1 MSRSVHAN
9 PAVDPLHRWTVKDA
23 LETYN
28 VAEWGR
34 DYFSVNDAGNV
45 TVSHDKGSID
55 LKTLVDDLRRRGIEP
70 PLLIRFSDLLE
81 SRIVKL
87 NEAFANAIQEYGYK
101 GQYRGVYPIKV
112 NQSRKVVEEIMR
124 FGKRFHYGL
133 EAGSKPELLAVMAML
148 DDPEALIICNG
159 YKDDLYIE
167 TALLTSKL
175 GRTVCIVVE
184 KPSEIELIKRVSER
198 LGVKPSIGIRMRL
211 STRGAGK
218 WSESGGDNA
227 KFGLSAAEIIDAV
240 EKLRT
245 WQPSFLASPDGTASG
260 LDCVRLLHFHL
271 GSQITSIRAIKD
283 ALRETSRMFS
293 ELARLGCK
301 NLDLFDVGGGLAV
314 DYDGSQTN
322 FDSSMN
328 YTIQEYAN
336 DVVNSIQEACEAF
349 GLPHPNLV
357 SESGRAVVA
366 HHSVLVVNVIG
377 VAASKAEEQP
387 QKPEKKK
394 DHELLVK
401 LWEVY
406 STVSRKN
413 VRECYHDALEY
424 KDEALQLFNLGHL
437 TLEQRARAEKLF
449 WATCHRVAQVATTL
463 KAIPEDLQPLEKM
476 LSDTYFCNFSM
487 FQSLPDAWAVDQLF
501 PIIPIHRLNE
511 PPTRRGI
518 LADITCDSDGSI
530 DKFIDQRDVKST
542 LELHPLNGEP
552 YYIGIML
559 TGAYQEILGDMHN
572 LFGNTN
578 MVHVMITGQD
588 CYEVD
593 EVLPGDSVT
602 DVLRYVDYSP
612 EDLIKRVRNNV
623 ETAVRG
629 NKMTLDES
637 RQLMQRYREG
647 LSSYTYLE

>member
-1 MSRSVHAN
+1 MN
-9 PAVDPLHRWTVKDA
+9 PAVDPLHRWTIKDA
-23 LETYN
+23 LETYD
-28 VAEWGR
+28 VEQWGR
-34 DYFSVNDAGNV
+34 DYFSVNESGNV
-45 TVSHDKGSID
+45 TVSHERGSID
-55 LKTLVDDLRRRGIEP
+55 LKMLVDDLTRRGIEP

-81 SRIVKL
+81 SRIVLL
-87 NEAFANAIQEYGYK
+87 NEAFHKAIQEYGYR

-159 YKDDLYIE
+159 YKDDAYIE
-167 TALLTSKL
+167 AALLTSKL
-175 GRTVCIVVE
+175 DRTVVIVVE
-184 KPSEIELIKRVSER
+184 KPSELEVIKRVSDR
-198 LGVKPSIGIRMRL
+198 LGVRPSIGIRMRL
-211 STRGAGK
+211 SARGAGK
-218 WSESGGDNA
+218 WSESGGDHA
-227 KFGLSAAEIIDAV
+227 KFGLSAAQILDAV
-240 EKLRT
+240 EKLDS
-245 WQPSFLASPDGTASG
+245 WGM
-260 LDCVRLLHFHL
+260 LDCVRLLHFHA
-271 GSQITSIRAIKD
+271 GSQITSIRAIKG
-283 ALRETSRMFS
+283 ALQETSRMFS
-293 ELARLGCK
+293 ELVRLGCK
-301 NLDLFDVGGGLAV
+301 NLDLFDCGGGLAV

-328 YTIQEYAN
+328 YTVQEYAN
-336 DVVNSIQEACEAF
+336 DVVSAIQEACDAYD
-349 GLPHPNLV
+349 LPHPNLV
-357 SESGRAVVA
+357 TESGRAIVA

-377 VAASKAEEQP
+377 VSASAGSETPEQP
-387 QKPEKKK
+387 SE
-394 DHELLVK
+394 DEHELLGK

-424 KDEALQLFNLGHL
+424 KDQALQLFNLGHL
-437 TLEQRARAEKLF
+437 SLEERAGAEKLF
-449 WATCHRVAQVATTL
+449 WSTCHRIAQVAATL
-463 KAIPEDLQPLEKM
+463 SSVPEDLQPLEKM

-487 FQSLPDAWAVDQLF
+487 FQSLPDSWAVDQLF

-542 LELHPLNGEP
+542 LELHPLNDEP
-552 YYIGIML
+552 YYVGIML

-578 MVHVMITGQD
+578 MVHVVISGQGY
-588 CYEVD
+588 YEVD
-593 EVLPGDSVT
+593 EVVAGDSVT

-612 EDLIKRVRNNV
+612 EELVKRVRANV

-629 NKMTLDES
+629 GKMTLDES

-647 LSSYTYLE
+647 LASYTYLE

>member
-1 MSRSVHAN
+1 MQRANDTAMSRSVHAN
-9 PAVDPLHRWTVKDA
+9 PAVDPLHRWTIKDA
-23 LETYN
+23 IETYN
-28 VAEWGR
+28 VQEWGR
-34 DYFSVNDAGNV
+34 DYFSVNEAGNV
-45 TVSHDKGSID
+45 TVSHERGSID
-55 LKTLVDDLRRRGIEP
+55 LKTLVDDLTRRGIEP

-81 SRIVKL
+81 SRIVQL
-87 NEAFANAIQEYGYK
+87 NEAFHKAIQEYGYR

-124 FGKRFHYGL
+124 FGRRFHYGL

-175 GRTVCIVVE
+175 DRTVLIVVE
-184 KPSEIELIKRVSER
+184 KPSEIDLIRRVSER
-198 LGVKPSIGIRMRL
+198 LGVRPSIGIRMRL

-218 WSESGGDNA
+218 WSESGGDHA
-227 KFGLSAAEIIDAV
+227 KFGLSASEIIDAI
-240 EKLRT
+240 EKLRA
-245 WQPSFLASPDGTASG
+245 WDM

-328 YTIQEYAN
+328 YTVQEYAN
-336 DVVNSIQEACEAF
+336 DVVSAIQEACDNLD
-349 GLPHPNLV
+349 LPHPNLV

-366 HHSVLVVNVIG
+366 HHSVLIVNVIG
-377 VAASKAEEQP
+377 VAASMAGETP
-387 QKPEKKK
+387 QKPG
-394 DHELLVK
+394 DDDNELLLK

-437 TLEQRARAEKLF
+437 SLEERARAERLF
-449 WATCHRVAQVATTL
+449 WATCHRIAQVGATL
-463 KAIPEDLQPLEKM
+463 SNMPEDLQPLEKM

-530 DKFIDQRDVKST
+530 DKFIDLRDVKST

-578 MVHVMITGQD
+578 MVHVVISGQNY
-588 CYEVD
+588 YEVD
-593 EVLPGDSVT
+593 EVVPGDTVT
-602 DVLRYVDYSP
+602 EVLRYVDYHP
-612 EDLIKRVRNNV
+612 EELVKRVRNNV
-623 ETAVRG
+623 ETAVRAG
-629 NKMTLDES
+629 KMTLDES

>member
-1 MSRSVHAN
+1 MSRSATVS
-9 PAVDPLHRWTVKDA
+9 PAVDPLHRWTIKDA
-23 LETYN
+23 VETYD
-28 VAEWGR
+28 VEHWGR
-34 DYFSVNDAGNV
+34 DYFSVNESGNV
-45 TVSHDKGSID
+45 TVSHERGSID
-55 LKTLVDDLRRRGIEP
+55 LKALVDDLTRRGIEP

-81 SRIVKL
+81 SRIVLL
-87 NEAFANAIQEYGYK
+87 NEAFHKAIQEYGYR

-124 FGKRFHYGL
+124 FGRRFHYGL

-159 YKDDLYIE
+159 YKDDAYIE

-175 GRTVCIVVE
+175 DRTVVIVVE
-184 KPSEIELIKRVSER
+184 KPSELDTIKRVSDR
-198 LGVKPSIGIRMRL
+198 LGVRPSIGIRMRL
-211 STRGAGK
+211 SARGSGK
-218 WSESGGDNA
+218 WSESGGDHA
-227 KFGLSAAEIIDAV
+227 KFGLTAAQIIDAV
-240 EKLRT
+240 KKLEA
-245 WQPSFLASPDGTASG
+245 WDM
-260 LDCVRLLHFHL
+260 LDCVRLLHFHA
-271 GSQITSIRAIKD
+271 GSQITSIRAIKGV
-283 ALRETSRMFS
+283 LQETSRMYS
-293 ELARLGCK
+293 ELVRLGCR
-301 NLDLFDVGGGLAV
+301 NLDHFDCGGGLAV

-328 YTIQEYAN
+328 YSVQEYAN
-336 DVVNSIQEACEAF
+336 DVVSAIQEACDEYD
-349 GLPHPNLV
+349 LPHPNLV
-357 SESGRAVVA
+357 TESGRAVVA

-377 VAASKAEEQP
+377 VSAADALESP
-387 QKPEKKK
+387 PKPEEEE
-394 DHELLVK
+394 HELLHK

-406 STVSRKN
+406 STITRKT
-413 VRECYHDALEY
+413 VRECYHDAIEY
-424 KDEALQLFNLGHL
+424 KEQALQLFNLGHL
-437 TLEQRARAEKLF
+437 SLEARARAENLF
-449 WATCHRVAQVATTL
+449 WCTCSRIAQVAAAL
-463 KAIPEDLQPLEKM
+463 SSIPEDLQPLEKM

-487 FQSLPDAWAVDQLF
+487 FQSLPDSWAVDQLF

-530 DKFIDQRDVKST
+530 DKFIDQRDVKTT

-552 YYIGIML
+552 YYVGIML

-578 MVHVMITGQD
+578 MVHVVISGQGY
-588 CYEVD
+588 YEVD
-593 EVLPGDSVT
+593 EVVAGDTVT

-612 EDLIKRVRNNV
+612 EELIRRVRANV

-629 NKMTLDES
+629 GKMSLDES

-647 LSSYTYLE
+647 LASYTYLE